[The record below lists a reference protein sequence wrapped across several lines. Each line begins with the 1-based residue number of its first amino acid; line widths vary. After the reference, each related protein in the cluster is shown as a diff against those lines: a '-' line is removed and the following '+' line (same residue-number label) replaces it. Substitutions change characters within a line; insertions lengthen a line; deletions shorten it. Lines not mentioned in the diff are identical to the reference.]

1 MRVLTSG
8 SGFNGKPWISSVE
21 ISKYEIAGVMLES
34 STLMVL
40 DRMVDT
46 NPEVR
51 ACAYVATCRKHG
63 VYVRSGRST
72 RFIRVVSRVGG
83 TIDYYQECRFSTGHS
98 YE

>member
-34 STLMVL
+34 STLVVL

-51 ACAYVATCRKHG
+51 VRTWLRAERMAYMYALGDPRAL
-63 VYVRSGRST
+63 
-72 RFIRVVSRVGG
+72 
-83 TIDYYQECRFSTGHS
+83 
-98 YE
+98 